1 MRRKVR
7 KKPNP
12 GRPLRRAARLSR
24 GLRTG
29 KNCRFI
35 DEFTALILAARPLTM
50 PGPEAYI
57 DLTTRRPLRRDGAS
71 AKPLTVYGERAS
83 GHDLV
88 AMTDARGFGG
98 SGFCRRRSRKV
109 PGCLTGESEERETWT
124 AESLRAA
131 SSNGE
136 GLVERLGFF
145 RKRAAMEETSAV
157 DVSGQHFGPLARLA
171 LRKRLKWD
179 LVKRCDQPRSNL
191 FNLRV

>member
-1 MRRKVR
+1 VAAVRRKVR

-98 SGFCRRRSRKV
+98 SGVCRRRSRKV

-136 GLVERLGFF
+136 GLGRKARAFSARERPWKRLRRSTFQVNTMGLAGLRF
-145 RKRAAMEETSAV
+145 RKKQSGTSSNV
-157 DVSGQHFGPLARLA
+157 VISR
-171 LRKRLKWD
+171 
-179 LVKRCDQPRSNL
+179 DQISST
-191 FNLRV
+191 

>member
-1 MRRKVR
+1 
-7 KKPNP
+7 
-12 GRPLRRAARLSR
+12 
-24 GLRTG
+24 
-29 KNCRFI
+29 
-35 DEFTALILAARPLTM
+35 
-50 PGPEAYI
+50 
-57 DLTTRRPLRRDGAS
+57 RRPLRRDGAS

-98 SGFCRRRSRKV
+98 SGVCRRRSRKV

-157 DVSGQHFGPLARLA
+157 
-171 LRKRLKWD
+171 LRFK
-179 LVKRCDQPRSNL
+179 VFYIGRS
-191 FNLRV
+191 RK